1 MEALGMIETLG
12 YIGAVEALDVSLKSA
27 NVEFAGCELIGGG
40 LVTIKVTGDVGS
52 VNASIEAAEAA
63 VQKVGKLISSF
74 VIPKPAEEVFE
85 IFCGHREKALP
96 ENVLKQETTSENE
109 TGKSKEKIIAPTDDE
124 VKKQDKSEALFKM
137 RQELERMKV
146 VELRN
151 LARQMNLNSLTKKDI
166 KFAKKGQLINAI
178 LDQYT
183 RGSK

>member
-40 LVTIKVTGDVGS
+40 LVTIKVTGDVGA

-63 VQKVGKLISSF
+63 VHKVGKLISSF
-74 VIPKPAEEVFE
+74 VIPKPADEVFE
-85 IFCGHREKALP
+85 IFCEHREKAASK
-96 ENVLKQETTSENE
+96 NDLKQEAASENE
-109 TGKSKEKIIAPTDDE
+109 TVQAKEKIIVPTEDE

-137 RQELERMKV
+137 RQELEKMKV

-151 LARQMNLNSLTKKDI
+151 LARQMDLNSLTRKDI
-166 KFAKKGQLINAI
+166 KFAKKRQLIKAI
-178 LDQYT
+178 LDHYT
-183 RGSK
+183 RRSK